1 MALPTALITGS
12 TAGLGAAFA
21 RQLAAQ
27 GYELVLVARDAD
39 RLRTQAHTL
48 TTQYGIR
55 ARRLVADL
63 TTDDGVAAVRDRLAD
78 HTQPVH
84 LLVNNAGHGLA
95 GDFADTELEDELKLL
110 RLHVQTTLELC
121 HTAAQTMR
129 RQRGGR
135 IINVASVAGYTST
148 GTYSAAK
155 AYVIN
160 FSEALHEQLARH
172 GVVVTALCP
181 GLVRTEFHGRSG
193 ISVDRA
199 KGWMWLNADDVVREG
214 LAANAQGAKVHVP
227 SRTYQAVTATLKVM
241 PDSVVRWAYNKRDSA
256 AAVAADEQVD
266 VASPAPDGAFQT
278 PAERRRLEKERRK
291 AEKAEAKATKQ
302 AEAQAQKE
310 ARAEEKAAAKAA
322 REQEKTEKQEAEQ
335 AQKQEAAASAAKAD
349 APAPKR
355 ISLPGPPRRAA
366 HADQTQ
372 VGETQ
377 PGTEGDSARQP
388 ISAGR

>member
-27 GYELVLVARDAD
+27 GYDLVLVARDAD
-39 RLRTQAHTL
+39 RLRTQAHSL
-48 TTQYGIR
+48 STQYGIR

-63 TTDDGVAAVRDRLAD
+63 TTDDGVADVRDRLED
-78 HTQPVH
+78 TTQPVH

-95 GDFADTELEDELKLL
+95 GDFADTDLEDELKLL
-110 RLHVQTTLELC
+110 RLHVQTTVELC
-121 HTAAQTMR
+121 HAAAQTMR

-160 FSEALHEQLARH
+160 FSEALHEQLARY

-181 GLVRTEFHGRSG
+181 GLVRTEFHDRSG

-214 LAANAQGAKVHVP
+214 LAANAQGSKVHIP

-241 PDSVVRWAYNKRDSA
+241 PDSVVRWAYSKRDSA

-266 VASPAPDGAFQT
+266 ISSPAPAGAFQT
-278 PAERRRLEKERRK
+278 PAERRRLEKEQKK
-291 AEKAEAKATKQ
+291 AAKAEAKAERQ
-302 AEAQAQKE
+302 AEAEAKKQA
-310 ARAEEKAAAKAA
+310 RSEEKAAEKAAQDAAKAA
-322 REQEKTEKQEAEQ
+322 EKKAQQEQK
-335 AQKQEAAASAAKAD
+335 AAAAGAGAGGAGAGEAK
-349 APAPKR
+349 PKKLT
-355 ISLPGPPRRAA
+355 LPGPPRAA
-366 HADQTQ
+366 A
-372 VGETQ
+372 Q
-377 PGTEGDSARQP
+377 PGGEEDPARQP
-388 ISAGR
+388 VSAGR